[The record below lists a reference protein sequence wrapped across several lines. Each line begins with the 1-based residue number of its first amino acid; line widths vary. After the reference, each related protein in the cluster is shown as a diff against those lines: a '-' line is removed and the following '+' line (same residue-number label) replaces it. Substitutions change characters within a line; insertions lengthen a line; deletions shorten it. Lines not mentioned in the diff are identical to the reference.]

1 MEPGLL
7 SMDDATYFSL
17 LSRSLPLLLKGVV
30 MTMKILISSA
40 LISLILG
47 LFFGIATCHRLRVPL
62 LSQMLEGLTFVL
74 RAIPFFVQLLLVY
87 FVLPDLFGLDL
98 DPFPASVI
106 ALGLCSS
113 GYVAQMVR
121 GSLNA
126 IPQNQWESAFSL
138 GMSKQQSLKHVIL
151 PQMWRSILPM
161 LNNELDALLKS
172 TSIVSSIGM
181 LELTR
186 MGMNI
191 VSREMRP
198 VAIYLTVAFF
208 YICMSALLNL
218 LARTIERRSFY
229 VKN

>member
-1 MEPGLL
+1 
-7 SMDDATYFSL
+7 MDDNTYISL
-17 LSRSLPLLLKGVV
+17 LSRSLPLLLKGMV
-30 MTMKILISSA
+30 MTVQILISSA
-40 LISLILG
+40 SLSLTLG
-47 LFFGIATCHRLRVPL
+47 LLFGIASCNRLRIPF
-62 LSQMLEGLTFVL
+62 LSQAIEFLTFVL

-87 FVLPDLFGLDL
+87 FVLPDLLGFNL

-121 GSLNA
+121 GGINA
-126 IPQNQWESAFSL
+126 IPQAQWESAFAL
-138 GMSKQQSLKHVIL
+138 GLNTLQSLQHIIL
-151 PQMWRSILPM
+151 PQVGRNILPM

-191 VSREMRP
+191 VSREMQP

-218 LARTIERRSFY
+218 IARVLERRLIY

>member
-1 MEPGLL
+1 
-7 SMDDATYFSL
+7 
-17 LSRSLPLLLKGVV
+17 
-30 MTMKILISSA
+30 MTVQILISSA
-40 LISLILG
+40 SLSLTLG
-47 LFFGIATCHRLRVPL
+47 LLFGIVSCNKLRIPFF
-62 LSQMLEGLTFVL
+62 SKTIEFLTFVL

-87 FVLPDLFGLDL
+87 FVLPDLLGFNLE
-98 DPFPASVI
+98 PFPASVI

-121 GSLNA
+121 GGLNA
-126 IPQNQWESAFSL
+126 LPQAQWESAFAL
-138 GMSKQQSLKHVIL
+138 GLNKSQSLRHIIL
-151 PQMWRSILPM
+151 PQMGRNILPM

-191 VSREMRP
+191 VSREMKP

-208 YICMSALLNL
+208 YICMSAFLHLI
-218 LARTIERRSFY
+218 ARGLERRLIY

>member
-1 MEPGLL
+1 
-7 SMDDATYFSL
+7 MDDTAYISL
-17 LSRSLPLLLKGVV
+17 LSRSLPLLLKGTV
-30 MTMKILISSA
+30 MTVQILIVSA
-40 LISLILG
+40 SLSLLLG
-47 LFFGIATCHRLRVPL
+47 LLFGIASCNRLRVPF
-62 LSQMLEGLTFVL
+62 LSGAIEVLTFIL

-87 FVLPDLFGLDL
+87 FVFPDLLGFALE
-98 DPFPASVI
+98 PFAASVI

-121 GSLNA
+121 SGLNG
-126 IPQNQWESAFSL
+126 IPPVQWESAFAL
-138 GMSKQQSLKHVIL
+138 GLNHFQSLRHIIL
-151 PQMWRSILPM
+151 PQLGRNILPM
-161 LNNELDALLKS
+161 LNSELESLLKS

-191 VSREMRP
+191 VSREMQP
-198 VAIYLTVAFF
+198 IAIYLTVAFF

-218 LARTIERRSFY
+218 IARMLERRLRY

>member
-1 MEPGLL
+1 
-7 SMDDATYFSL
+7 MDTTNYISL
-17 LSRSLPLLLKGVV
+17 LERSLPLLLKGVV
-30 MTMKILISSA
+30 MTVQILISSA
-40 LISLILG
+40 SLSLLLG
-47 LFFGIATCHRLRVPL
+47 LLFGIASCNRLRIPL
-62 LSQMLEGLTFVL
+62 LSQAIEFLTFVL

-87 FVLPDLFGLDL
+87 FVLPDLLGFNLE
-98 DPFPASVI
+98 PFPASVI

-121 GSLNA
+121 GGLNG
-126 IPQNQWESAFSL
+126 IPPAQWESAFAL
-138 GMSKQQSLKHVIL
+138 GLNIPQSLQHIIL
-151 PQMWRSILPM
+151 PQMGRTILPL
-161 LNNELDALLKS
+161 LNNELDSLLKS

-191 VSREMRP
+191 VSREMQP

-218 LARTIERRSFY
+218 VARMLERRLTY